1 MTNRLLQRLRQAP
14 AGIRFED
21 VFTAASASRLQVI
34 VAFLAL
40 LELTKISVVKVRQA
54 APDAAIYILPIDLD
68 RLKEQE
74 GE

>member
-1 MTNRLLQRLRQAP
+1 M
-14 AGIRFED
+14 
-21 VFTAASASRLQVI
+21 
-34 VAFLAL
+34 AFLAL